1 MMNQSCSSTLLEHS
15 HKTKHCIC
23 IEYSQILAN
32 KGQYSNNKFMQAIE
46 MEKYPNNINKDNGCK
61 IFMEAIEMEKHPN
74 NINKDNGC
82 KIFMDGIEMEKH
94 PNNINKDNGCKINV
108 T

>member
-1 MMNQSCSSTLLEHS
+1 MSNICCMMNRSCSSTLLEHS
-15 HKTKHCIC
+15 HKTKHCIS
-23 IEYSQILAN
+23 IEDSKILAN
-32 KGQYSNNKFMQAIE
+32 KGQYSNNK
-46 MEKYPNNINKDNGCK
+46 
-61 IFMEAIEMEKHPN
+61 FMEAIEMEKHPN

-82 KIFMDGIEMEKH
+82 KIFMEGIEMEKN